1 MRKRSTPRST
11 KTGQMTSRKA
21 AARTIV
27 PSDALGA
34 TFFAANATAKWP
46 MNILSSLSEQRFLEA
61 ARYRIVAE
69 PDAQQC
75 AIEILAGDRRAL
87 RLAVE
92 EYARSRSGQPVERNH
107 VALFPRAKRVHYRD
121 EFGHARFQ
129 GFLLGGRRVV
139 ADSFVERVGE
149 LLRTQVAHQAH
160 GDALRARQG
169 EHLRG
174 ARSLLREIE
183 PRDVDLEE
191 GLGAQP
197 GTVQYQLARFQLDAL
212 VDLDARDFGR
222 ERRSGEKREEQQFR
236 PHQALSY
243 SR

>member
-27 PSDALGA
+27 PSDASGA

-69 PDAQQC
+69 PDAQEC
-75 AIEILAGDRRAL
+75 AIEILA
-87 RLAVE
+87 
-92 EYARSRSGQPVERNH
+92 
-107 VALFPRAKRVHYRD
+107 
-121 EFGHARFQ
+121 
-129 GFLLGGRRVV
+129 GRRVV

-149 LLRTQVAHQAH
+149 LVRTQVAHQAH

-174 ARSLLREIE
+174 ARSLLREIK